1 MTDGSDGWP
10 RGFLCASRKIPWS
23 EGTATRGTSR
33 RGCARSGS
41 LTTGGIECKNTG
53 TQELFSIERVSP
65 KNKRGTQRKVGPTMF
80 GTRAEWRRNADSML
94 FLEGELALAVEG
106 DVPWRIKMESR
117 GQCDL
122 GSVES
127 FVKGSRVRHHGVVR
141 GDRNRSCKTAR

>member
-1 MTDGSDGWP
+1 M
-10 RGFLCASRKIPWS
+10 GFSARLRKIPWS
-23 EGTATRGTSR
+23 ERTATRGTSR
-33 RGCARSGS
+33 RGCAHSGS
-41 LTTGGIECKNTG
+41 LTTGGVECKKTG
-53 TQELFSIERVSP
+53 SQGLFTCIERVSP

-127 FVKGSRVRHHGVVR
+127 FVKGCCVRHHGVVR

>member
-1 MTDGSDGWP
+1 M
-10 RGFLCASRKIPWS
+10 GFSARLRKIPWS
-23 EGTATRGTSR
+23 ERTATRGTSR
-33 RGCARSGS
+33 RGCAHSES
-41 LTTGGIECKNTG
+41 LTTGGVECKKTG
-53 TQELFSIERVSP
+53 SQGLFSIERVSP

-122 GSVES
+122 GSVEL
-127 FVKGSRVRHHGVVR
+127 FVKGVE
-141 GDRNRSCKTAR
+141 

>member
-1 MTDGSDGWP
+1 
-10 RGFLCASRKIPWS
+10 
-23 EGTATRGTSR
+23 
-33 RGCARSGS
+33 
-41 LTTGGIECKNTG
+41 
-53 TQELFSIERVSP
+53 
-65 KNKRGTQRKVGPTMF
+65 MF

-127 FVKGSRVRHHGVVR
+127 FVKGCRVRHHGVVR

>member
-1 MTDGSDGWP
+1 MQE
-10 RGFLCASRKIPWS
+10 RKD
-23 EGTATRGTSR
+23 
-33 RGCARSGS
+33 
-41 LTTGGIECKNTG
+41 TGR
-53 TQELFSIERVSP
+53 LFTCIERVSP

-80 GTRAEWRRNADSML
+80 GTRAEWRRNAGSML
-94 FLEGELALAVEG
+94 FLEGQLALAVEG

-127 FVKGSRVRHHGVVR
+127 FVKGCRVRHHGVVR